1 MAVYTEIQTLTLCCK
16 HRNNRDENRRRG
28 APKGCHHKAV
38 CAMPKTTRRSHA
50 SMKILHALKII

>member
-1 MAVYTEIQTLTLCCK
+1 MYDAIIRIKKRKLEG
-16 HRNNRDENRRRG
+16 G